1 MVQVYLCI
9 YPSIQ
14 SIYLNLP
21 SYLSIIMCL
30 SISTVPLAIH
40 PIRDDDSHAFRFWD
54 ELTPA
59 SISGLDRTYQRRSI
73 L

>member
-21 SYLSIIMCL
+21 SYLSIIICL
-30 SISTVPLAIH
+30 SIYTVPLAIH
-40 PIRDDDSHAFRFWD
+40 PIRDDNSHDFCFWD
-54 ELTPA
+54 ELTP
-59 SISGLDRTYQRRSI
+59 SSQQRFRDTSRPDVR
-73 L
+73 